1 MKKNPTLDERRF
13 IEVAFPLIHCTS
25 LFQITGLETNVNFLI
40 DLASHPHFQSG
51 DVHTG
56 FIPQHYDTL
65 FPPVQV
71 SEAKVFQAALA
82 LLTKEQVAAGVN
94 AQLSPRP
101 NNPFNVADS
110 KRLNY
115 SAVRTLKLKFQDT
128 LYDVFVKQDSGSQL
142 QMRLGATG
150 EWRTVESKVIPQ
162 ENRLTIRSS
171 INGDQVNFSA
181 VISDDGLVALFDAQ
195 GKTEIEVVPA
205 QFLSSQ
211 DMSGAAAGSAVLS
224 PMPGVLDR
232 VFVERG
238 QAVKKGDPLAVI
250 IAMKMEHVL
259 KAPRD
264 AVVKTV
270 GGQAG
275 DNMAKGAAIV
285 TFEEDASSDS
295 DSSSDE
301 K

>member
-1 MKKNPTLDERRF
+1 M
-13 IEVAFPLIHCTS
+13 
-25 LFQITGLETNVNFLI
+25 ETNVNFLI
-40 DLASHPHFQSG
+40 DLASHPSFRAA

-56 FIPQHYDTL
+56 FIPEHFDTL
-65 FPPVQV
+65 FPALKVT
-71 SEAKVFQAALA
+71 EAKVFQAALA
-82 LLTKEQVAAGVN
+82 LLIKEQVTAEVN
-94 AQLSPRP
+94 AQLSKRP
-101 NNPFNVADS
+101 NNPFNVADGR
-110 KRLNY
+110 RLNY
-115 SAVRTLKLKFQDT
+115 VAVRELKLKFQEN
-128 LYDVFVKQDSGSQL
+128 LYSVFVQKAGGADNNSW
-142 QMRLGATG
+142 QMRLGTEG
-150 EWRTVESKVIPQ
+150 EWRLVESKVLPE

-171 INGDQVNFSA
+171 IAGEQANFSA
-181 VISDDGLVALFDAQ
+181 VVSEEGVVALFDAQ

-205 QFLSSQ
+205 KFLSS
-211 DMSGAAAGSAVLS
+211 DMAGAVAGSAVLS

-270 GGQAG
+270 GGQPG
-275 DNMAKGAAIV
+275 DNMAKGSAIV
-285 TFEEDASSDS
+285 TFEEEAADS